1 MMCANLLNLERE
13 VKTLEKLNVDYL
25 HIDIM
30 DTAFVPNI
38 TLGIDTV
45 NQMRDITSIP
55 FDFHLLANEPLR
67 IIRSLKIQENDI
79 VAVHSECKEEIMESI
94 AYIKHQKAKFGLALN
109 PETPITK
116 VSKYLP
122 YVDVIL
128 LMLIVPGFAG
138 STMIYGI
145 MEKVKTTHKYLQ
157 KSCYSNIE
165 IEVDGSV
172 GVEQAL
178 YMKELGATIFVG
190 GTSSIFQKNKN
201 IAETIENFYNII
213 K

>member
-1 MMCANLLNLERE
+1 MCADLLNLERE
-13 VKTLEKLNVDYL
+13 IKKLEKLKVDYL

-30 DTAFVPNI
+30 DAAFVPNI

-45 NQMRDITSIP
+45 NQMRDITDIP
-55 FDFHLLANEPLR
+55 FDIHLLANEPLK
-67 IIRSLKIQENDI
+67 IIHALKIQENDI
-79 VAVHSECKEEIMESI
+79 VAVHCECKEDIMDNI

-116 VSKYLP
+116 INKYLP

-128 LMLIVPGFAG
+128 LMLIAPGFAG
-138 STMIYGI
+138 SPMIYGI
-145 MEKVKTTHKYLQ
+145 MEKVKTIHKYLQ
-157 KSCYSNIE
+157 KNNYSNIE

-172 GVEQAL
+172 GIDQAL
-178 YMKELGATIFVG
+178 YTKALGATIFVG

-201 IAETIENFYNII
+201 IAETIDNFYNII
-213 K
+213 Q